1 MSTEYLSLINDY
13 ESRPELM
20 SGLNRIST
28 ETKSEQNMIKPIS
41 VNENKF
47 INMTLNQIFDK
58 LINILPNMYNDYYNI
73 YLKTKIILK
82 NTHDEDI
89 NESDIYRESM
99 RSFLFENEN
108 IIFLGLLILIISF
121 FLYIIN

>member
-108 IIFLGLLILIISF
+108 IIFLGLLILIISI

>member
-1 MSTEYLSLINDY
+1 MSTEYLSLDKNY

-20 SGLNRIST
+20 GRSISIT
-28 ETKSEQNMIKPIS
+28 PKRPIDKAIKNIS

-47 INMTLNQIFDK
+47 MNMSINQIFDK
-58 LINILPNMYNDYYNI
+58 MINILPNMYNDYYNI
-73 YLKTKIILK
+73 YLKTKFRLK

-89 NESDIYRESM
+89 SESDIYRESI
-99 RSFLFENEN
+99 RIFLFENEN
-108 IIFLGLLILIISF
+108 IIFLGILILIISF